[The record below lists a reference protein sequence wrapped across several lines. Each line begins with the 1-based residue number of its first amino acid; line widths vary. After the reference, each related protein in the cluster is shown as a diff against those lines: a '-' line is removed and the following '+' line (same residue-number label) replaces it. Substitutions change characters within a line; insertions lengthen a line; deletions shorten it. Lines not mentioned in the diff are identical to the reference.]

1 MSLFI
6 AKVLQLYKMLFL
18 SLEKQAIKAGVKV
31 GKNNYIGSRF
41 WSSEPYL
48 ITVGNNCQIT
58 DGVKFYTHG
67 GGGGVRKH
75 YPKFDT
81 FGKIV
86 VGDYVYIGS
95 GSKIMPGVTIGD
107 NVIVAAGSIV
117 TKSIPSNVVVGG
129 NPAKYI
135 CTIDE
140 YIQKNIRYNT
150 DSKGI
155 PSKNKEELLKSLQEE
170 KFIKKPLM
178 AITR

>member
-1 MSLFI
+1 MNIISVVTYLYKSLFW
-6 AKVLQLYKMLFL
+6 
-18 SLEKQAIKAGVKV
+18 SLEKQAKKAGVKM
-31 GKNNYIGSRF
+31 GKNNFIASRF

-58 DGVKFYTHG
+58 QGVLFYTHG
-67 GGGGVRKH
+67 GAGGVRKT

-81 FGKIV
+81 FGKIKI
-86 VGDYVYIGS
+86 GDYVYIGS

-117 TKSIPSNVVVGG
+117 SKSIPSNVVVGG

-155 PSKNKEELLKSLQEE
+155 SSKNKEELLNSLPEE
-170 KFIKKPLM
+170 KFIKKPLI
-178 AITR
+178 AIAK